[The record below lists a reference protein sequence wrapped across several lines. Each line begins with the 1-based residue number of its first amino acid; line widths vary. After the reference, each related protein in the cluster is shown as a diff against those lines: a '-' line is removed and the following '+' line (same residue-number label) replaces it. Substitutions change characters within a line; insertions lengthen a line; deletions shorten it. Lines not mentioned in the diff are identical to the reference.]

1 MIDFSITDEQELMLE
16 NLREFV
22 ARECPEEK
30 IQKWY
35 QQRYIDQDVRLKY
48 LEAGFGYM
56 FIPEEYGGVSSD
68 AVTLALVVTELIK
81 CAKATM
87 PFMSYGLAMYDLSE
101 FGTPEQMKEGMKYYE
116 ETGEQCYSLALSEPG
131 AGSDNQGMTTVAH
144 WNGDGTV
151 TLNGTKTMVSL
162 AETAPFMLVI
172 AKDEDPA
179 RENKAMSMWMIDP
192 KSPGVSLSPLHKI
205 GQQIT
210 NFSEVYLDNV
220 VVPESAMMGV
230 KGNGFIQ
237 LMKNFELERIML
249 ASHSLGLAKAA
260 LEEAAAY
267 AGQRMAFGKTIGSF
281 QLIQEK
287 LTDMEIK
294 VQNMENLLL
303 KTAWEFDKGM
313 SVRLD
318 SALAKRYIS
327 LSATEVCSDALQI
340 MGGIG
345 YTTESPVGRLWID
358 ARGSQ
363 FGGGTDEIMV
373 HIAGRQIIKK
383 YARN

>member
-22 ARECPEEK
+22 ARECPEDK
-30 IQKWY
+30 IKKWY
-35 QQRYIDQDVRLKY
+35 EQRYIDQDVRKSY

-56 FIPEEYGGVSSD
+56 FVPEEYGGVSSD

-81 CAKATM
+81 SAKATM
-87 PFMSYGLAMYDLSE
+87 PFMSYGLAMYDMSE
-101 FGTPEQMKEGMKYYE
+101 FASPELMEQAMKYYE
-116 ETGEQCYSLALSEPG
+116 ETGEQAYSLALSEPC
-131 AGSDNQGMTTVAH
+131 AGSDNQGMTTTAH

-179 RENKAMSMWMIDP
+179 RENKNMSMWIIDP
-192 KSPGVSLSPLHKI
+192 KQDGVTLAPLHKI

-220 VVPESAMMGV
+220 VIPETALLGERG
-230 KGNGFIQ
+230 KGFLQ

-260 LEEAAAY
+260 MEEAAAY

-287 LTDMEIK
+287 LTDMEIA

-303 KTAWEFDKGM
+303 KTAWEFDQGI

-327 LSATEVCSDALQI
+327 MQSTWVCSEALQI

-345 YTTESPVGRLWID
+345 YTTESCVGRLWID

-383 YARN
+383 YARD

>member
-1 MIDFSITDEQELMLE
+1 MIGFSITDEQELMLE
-16 NLREFV
+16 NLREFC
-22 ARECPEEK
+22 ARECTEER

-35 QQRYIDQDVRLKY
+35 EQRYVDEDVRKAY

-68 AVTLALVVTELIK
+68 AVTMALVVTELMR
-81 CAKATM
+81 CTKATM
-87 PFMSYGLAMYDLSE
+87 PFMSYSLSMFDLCE
-101 FGTPEQMKEGMKYYE
+101 FGTPELIKEGMEYYE
-116 ETGEQCYSLALSEPG
+116 KTGEQCFSLALSEPC
-131 AGSDNQGMTTVAH
+131 AGSDNRGMQSVAH

-162 AETAPFMLVI
+162 AETAPYMLII

-179 RENKAMSMWMIDP
+179 RENKSMSMFMI
-192 KSPGVSLSPLHKI
+192 KSDTPGLSLSPLHKI

-210 NFSEVYLDNV
+210 NFSEVYMDNV
-220 VVPESAMMGV
+220 TVPETCMLGE
-230 KGNGFIQ
+230 KGNGFLQ

-267 AGQRMAFGKTIGSF
+267 AGQRQAFGQPIGNF

-303 KTAWEFDKGM
+303 KTAWEFDNGID
-313 SVRLD
+313 VRLD

-327 LSATEVCSDALQI
+327 MSATEVCSEALQI

-345 YTTESPVGRLWID
+345 YTTESCVGRLWID

-373 HIAGRQIIKK
+373 HIAGRQILKK
-383 YARN
+383 YAR

>member
-1 MIDFSITDEQELMLE
+1 M
-16 NLREFV
+16 
-22 ARECPEEK
+22 
-30 IQKWY
+30 
-35 QQRYIDQDVRLKY
+35 
-48 LEAGFGYM
+48 
-56 FIPEEYGGVSSD
+56 
-68 AVTLALVVTELIK
+68 
-81 CAKATM
+81 
-87 PFMSYGLAMYDLSE
+87 
-101 FGTPEQMKEGMKYYE
+101 
-116 ETGEQCYSLALSEPG
+116 
-131 AGSDNQGMTTVAH
+131 
-144 WNGDGTV
+144 
-151 TLNGTKTMVSL
+151 
-162 AETAPFMLVI
+162 
-172 AKDEDPA
+172 
-179 RENKAMSMWMIDP
+179 
-192 KSPGVSLSPLHKI
+192 
-205 GQQIT
+205 
-210 NFSEVYLDNV
+210 YLDDV
-220 VVPESAMMGV
+220 TVPESCMMGE
-230 KGNGFIQ
+230 KGKGFLQ

-303 KTAWEFDKGM
+303 KTAWEFDQGM

-327 LSATEVCSDALQI
+327 MSATEVCSEALQI

-345 YTTESPVGRLWID
+345 YTTESCVGRLWID

>member
-1 MIDFSITDEQELMLE
+1 MLE
-16 NLREFV
+16 NLREFC
-22 ARECPEEK
+22 ARECTEER

-35 QQRYIDQDVRLKY
+35 EQRYVDQDVRKAY

-68 AVTLALVVTELIK
+68 AVTLTLIVTELMR
-81 CAKATM
+81 CTKATM
-87 PFMSYGLAMYDLSE
+87 PFMSYGLAMFDLSE
-101 FGTPEQMKEGMKYYE
+101 FGTPELMKEGMKYYE
-116 ETGEQCYSLALSEPG
+116 ETGEQCFSLALSEPC
-131 AGSDNQGMTTVAH
+131 AGSDNMSMQTTAH

-151 TLNGTKTMVSL
+151 TLNGVKTMVSL
-162 AETAPFMLVI
+162 AETAPFTLVI

-179 RENKAMSMWMIDP
+179 RENKSMSMWMFP
-192 KSPGVSLSPLHKI
+192 TKTEGVKLSPLHKI

-210 NFSEVYLDNV
+210 NFSEMYLDNV
-220 VVPESAMMGV
+220 VIPESALMGE
-230 KGNGFIQ
+230 KGKGFIQ

-260 LEEAAAY
+260 LDEAGAY
-267 AGQRMAFGKTIGSF
+267 AGERMAFGKPIGDF

-303 KTAWEFDKGM
+303 KTAWEFDNGM
-313 SVRLD
+313 SVRID
-318 SALAKRYIS
+318 SALAKRYCSI
-327 LSATEVCSDALQI
+327 SATEVCSDALQI

-345 YTTESPVGRLWID
+345 YTTESCVGRLWID

-373 HIAGRQIIKK
+373 HIAGRQLVKK
-383 YARN
+383 YARK

>member
-16 NLREFV
+16 NLREFC
-22 ARECPEEK
+22 ARECTEER

-35 QQRYIDQDVRLKY
+35 EQRHIDSDVCKAY

-68 AVTLALVVTELIK
+68 AVTLALVVTELMRST
-81 CAKATM
+81 KATM
-87 PFMSYGLAMYDLSE
+87 PFMSYGLAMFDLSE
-101 FGTPEQMKEGMKYYE
+101 FGTPELIEEGMKLYE
-116 ETGEQCYSLALSEPG
+116 ETGEQCFSLALSEPC
-131 AGSDNQGMTTVAH
+131 AGSDNMAMQTVAH

-151 TLNGTKTMVSL
+151 TLNGVKTMVSL

-179 RENKAMSMWMIDP
+179 RENKDMSMWMFRADT
-192 KSPGVSLSPLHKI
+192 PGIKLSPLHKI
-205 GQQIT
+205 GQEIT

-220 VVPESAMMGV
+220 TVPESCMLGERG
-230 KGNGFIQ
+230 KGFLQ

-260 LEEAAAY
+260 LEESAAY
-267 AGQRMAFGKTIGSF
+267 ASERIAFGKTIGSF

-294 VQNMENLLL
+294 VQNMEHLLL
-303 KTAWEFDKGM
+303 KTAWEFDNDI
-313 SVRLD
+313 SIRLD

-327 LSATEVCSDALQI
+327 MSATEVCSEAMQI

-345 YTTESPVGRLWID
+345 YTTESCVGRLWKD

-373 HIAGRQIIKK
+373 HIAGRQIAKK
-383 YARN
+383 YARS

>member
-1 MIDFSITDEQELMLE
+1 MIDFSITDEQQLMLE
-16 NLREFV
+16 NLREFC
-22 ARECPEEK
+22 ARECTEER

-35 QQRYIDQDVRLKY
+35 AQRYVDEDVRKAY

-68 AVTLALVVTELIK
+68 AVTMALVVTELMR
-81 CAKATM
+81 CTKATM
-87 PFMSYGLAMYDLSE
+87 PFMSYSLSMFDLTE
-101 FGTPEQMKEGMKYYE
+101 FGTPELIEEGMKYYE
-116 ETGEQCYSLALSEPG
+116 ATGEQCFSLALSEPG
-131 AGSDNQGMTTVAH
+131 AGSDNQGMTSVAH
-144 WNGDGTV
+144 WNGDGTI

-162 AETAPFMLVI
+162 AETAPFMLII

-179 RENKAMSMWMIDP
+179 RENKSMSMFMIPRDT
-192 KSPGVSLSPLHKI
+192 PGITLAPLHKI

-210 NFSEVYLDNV
+210 NFSEVYMDNV
-220 VVPESAMMGV
+220 TFPEKYMMGE
-230 KGNGFIQ
+230 KGKGFLQ

-303 KTAWEFDKGM
+303 KTAWEFDQGM

-327 LSATEVCSDALQI
+327 MSATEVCSEALQI

-345 YTTESPVGRLWID
+345 YTTESCVGRLWID

>member
-1 MIDFSITDEQELMLE
+1 MIDFSITDEQQLMLE
-16 NLREFV
+16 NLREFC
-22 ARECPEEK
+22 ARECTEER

-35 QQRYIDQDVRLKY
+35 AQRYVDEDVRKAY

-68 AVTLALVVTELIK
+68 AVTLALVVTELMR
-81 CAKATM
+81 CTKATM
-87 PFMSYGLAMYDLSE
+87 PFMSYGLSMFDLTE
-101 FGTPEQMKEGMKYYE
+101 FGTPELIEEGMKYYE
-116 ETGEQCYSLALSEPG
+116 ETGEQCFSLALSEPC
-131 AGSDNQGMTTVAH
+131 AGSDNQGMQSVAH

-151 TLNGTKTMVSL
+151 TINGTKTMVSL
-162 AETAPFMLVI
+162 AETAPFMLII

-179 RENKAMSMWMIDP
+179 RENKNMSMWMVRRDT
-192 KSPGVSLSPLHKI
+192 PGIKLAPLHKI

-220 VVPESAMMGV
+220 TVPESCLMGE
-230 KGNGFIQ
+230 KGKGFLQ

-303 KTAWEFDKGM
+303 KTAWEFDQGM

-327 LSATEVCSDALQI
+327 MSATEVCSEALQI

-345 YTTESPVGRLWID
+345 YTTESCVGRLWID

>member
-16 NLREFV
+16 NLREFC
-22 ARECPEEK
+22 ARECTEER

-35 QQRYIDQDVRLKY
+35 EQRYVDEDVRKAY

-68 AVTLALVVTELIK
+68 AVTMALVVTELMR
-81 CAKATM
+81 CTKATM
-87 PFMSYGLAMYDLSE
+87 PFMSYSLSMFDLCE
-101 FGTPEQMKEGMKYYE
+101 FGTPELIEEGMKYYE
-116 ETGEQCYSLALSEPG
+116 ATGEQCFSLALSEPC
-131 AGSDNQGMTTVAH
+131 AGSDNQGMQTVAH

-162 AETAPFMLVI
+162 AETAPYMLVI
-172 AKDEDPA
+172 AKDEDPS
-179 RENKAMSMWMIDP
+179 RDNKSMSMFMIKTDT
-192 KSPGVSLSPLHKI
+192 PGISLSPLHKI

-220 VVPESAMMGV
+220 TVPESCMLGV
-230 KGNGFIQ
+230 KGEGFMQ

-303 KTAWEFDKGM
+303 KTAWEFDQGM

-327 LSATEVCSDALQI
+327 MSATEVCSDALQI

-345 YTTESPVGRLWID
+345 YTTESCVGRLWID

-383 YARN
+383 YAK